1 MCSTPTST
9 RGSGTARSPDRWRR
23 TRRVVQGKAAKPVAA
38 AGPWREAFGR
48 LIKNKL
54 AVVGLVL
61 VIGLLF
67 CGIFGPFLAPWP
79 YQVQDLAAV
88 QANGNRPLPPFSPN
102 HFLGTDQLGRDLLS
116 RLLDGAR
123 ISITVAFVVQAVI
136 ICLGVPIGALAG
148 WFGGRTDN
156 ALMRLTDVIYAFPD
170 ILFII
175 LLSVAFRDT
184 VLGQSLDGL
193 LLVFVA
199 IGLVGWVTVARL
211 TRGQMLALKETEFV
225 EAARAIGVS
234 DRKIV
239 TRHLLPNGMGPIIVA
254 ITLGIPVA
262 ILAEATLA
270 YIGIGVQP
278 PRASW
283 GSLIAEGQKFIR
295 GEPHLVVFP
304 AIAIALALIGF
315 TFLGDG
321 LRDALDP
328 EAQGQ
333 AVGGERGRKRVGGR
347 STDDRRTVLG
357 GHPARPER
365 GGRAGGSRAQGR
377 PPARGPRP
385 VDPLLHARRHR
396 PGSRRRQL
404 RRRLRRDPRARR

>member
-1 MCSTPTST
+1 MATNT
-9 RGSGTARSPDRWRR
+9 TA
-23 TRRVVQGKAAKPVAA
+23 VQAKVAKPVAA
-38 AGPWREAFGR
+38 PGPWREAFGR
-48 LIKNKL
+48 LIRNKL
-54 AVVGLVL
+54 AVVGLIL
-61 VIGLLF
+61 VILLLF
-67 CGIFGPFLAPWP
+67 CGIFGPFIAPWP

-88 QANGNRPLPPFSPN
+88 QANGNRPLPPLSPN
-102 HFLGTDQLGRDLLS
+102 HILGTDQLGRDLLS

-136 ICLGVPIGALAG
+136 IFIGVPVGALAG

-184 VLGQSLDGL
+184 VVGQSLDGL
-193 LLVFVA
+193 LLVFIA

-283 GSLIAEGQKFIR
+283 GSLISEGQKFIR
-295 GEPHLVVFP
+295 SEPHLVVFP
-304 AIAIALALIGF
+304 AVFIALALIGF

-328 EAQGQ
+328 KLKGKQ
-333 AVGGERGRKRVGGR
+333 
-347 STDDRRTVLG
+347 
-357 GHPARPER
+357 
-365 GGRAGGSRAQGR
+365 
-377 PPARGPRP
+377 
-385 VDPLLHARRHR
+385 
-396 PGSRRRQL
+396 
-404 RRRLRRDPRARR
+404 